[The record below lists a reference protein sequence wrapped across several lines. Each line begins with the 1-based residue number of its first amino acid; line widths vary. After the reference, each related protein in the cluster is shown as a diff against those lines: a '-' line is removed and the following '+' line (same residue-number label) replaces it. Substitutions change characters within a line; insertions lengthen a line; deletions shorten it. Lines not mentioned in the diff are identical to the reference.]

1 MSIMFFGMTP
11 QVFGHTLISVVGIVS
26 GFVVAYGLL
35 TAKRCDG
42 WTSIFLWTTVMT
54 SITGFMLPA
63 DRILPSHIV
72 GAISLFVLPIAFYA
86 RYSRRTAD
94 SWRWIYVVTGMTAL
108 YLNVF
113 VLVVQL
119 FLKVPALKSLAPTQ
133 VEPPFA
139 IAQGVVFLTFVGLS
153 TAAVKR
159 FRGAHLQTA

>member
-1 MSIMFFGMTP
+1 MFFGMTP
-11 QVFGHTLISVVGIVS
+11 QVFGHTLISVVGIAS

-35 TAKRCDG
+35 TAKRLDG

-54 SITGFMLPA
+54 SVTGFMLPA

-94 SWRWIYVVTGMTAL
+94 SWRVDLCSHWHDGSLSRCVRAGRGAP
-108 YLNVF
+108 
-113 VLVVQL
+113 
-119 FLKVPALKSLAPTQ
+119 FLKVPALKPLAPTQ
-133 VEPPFA
+133 AEPPFA